1 MSKELLEKYFK
12 KNEKNELGPIEKN
25 GKIFAILKNKWL
37 EAKPEEIVRQ
47 KFIAKLI
54 DEYGYSIEQMAQ
66 EMKVSNSKRGSGKA
80 QADIVV
86 WRTKEEKNQNK
97 SAFLVIE
104 CKAPNIKLRLEDC
117 YQGMNYATWS
127 RAKIFAVYNDN
138 ELQVYKIDDTKIPI
152 LADSFKPI
160 NDIPKANEI
169 LDEDKL
175 EKFLKKTKEFKGDE
189 FATLLHKCHNIIRN
203 NDKLS
208 PEAAFDEISKVL
220 FIKIMYER
228 QPKQEGIFS
237 LEQFRRLKEKYLYE
251 YNMELNNEIKW
262 LEKKKRENIKKGEFR
277 EAEEN
282 EHRIEYLK
290 KKEPPSYMQKLFE
303 DVKEEFK
310 NDGIFEEN
318 ERIKLKE
325 STFEAIVK
333 GLEIYNLTKTG
344 ADVKGIAFEKFLSK
358 TFRGQLGQFFTP
370 RTIVDFIVD
379 FIEPKEEELIC
390 DPCVGSGGFI
400 IKTFENIKEEIEN
413 EYKIKKFELQKEIFG
428 ENQEYLDD
436 EKKQKEYEEVINKLN
451 EEEQKRLKQLS
462 CCSIYGTDA
471 NPRMARVAKI
481 NMIMHGDGHSGI
493 HHHDG
498 LLNVNGIFRERFD
511 VILTNPPFGITYG
524 DLPKVQEDD
533 KFQDDKLIEEY
544 IKKYGEKYKTELKQ
558 VSENIGKP
566 IRTLFE
572 VGEYTGKSEVLF
584 VERCLDLLKDGGKMG
599 IVLPEGVLNS
609 SDLEKARELFE
620 GKAKIK
626 LIVSLPDEIFLSA
639 GATVKTS
646 LVFLQKFTKEEREEF
661 EAIKQECNENLR
673 EILEINKLEEEIIEI
688 QESLK
693 DRKKEKEVKE
703 QLRQNK
709 KEIDK
714 QLKQLYKDLK
724 KQLMPCVRE
733 KFDYEIL
740 VADIKKAGITS
751 TGEETHNELKDLI
764 EELKSLRV
772 WQ

>member
-1 MSKELLEKYFK
+1 MKELLKKYFK
-12 KNEKNELGPIEKN
+12 RDDKNELVPIEKN

-54 DEYGYSIEQMAQ
+54 DEYGYLPEQMAQ

-86 WRTKEEKNQNK
+86 WKTKEDKINQK
-97 SAFLVIE
+97 KAFLVVE
-104 CKAPNIKLRLEDC
+104 CKAPTVKLRLEDC

-127 RAKIFAVYNDN
+127 RAKIFAIYNDN
-138 ELQVYKIDDTKIPI
+138 ELQVYKIDDSKIPI
-152 LADSFKPI
+152 LSDSFKPI
-160 NDIPKANEI
+160 NDIPKASEI
-169 LDEDKL
+169 LDKNKL
-175 EKFLKKTKEFKGDE
+175 EEFLKKTKEFKGDE
-189 FATLLHKCHNIIRN
+189 FARLLHKCHNIIRN

-228 QPKQEGIFS
+228 RPKQEGIFS
-237 LEQFRRLKEKYLYE
+237 LNQFKKLK
-251 YNMELNNEIKW
+251 NAWELTRGKSD
-262 LEKKKRENIKKGEFR
+262 K
-277 EAEEN
+277 AE
-282 EHRIEYLK
+282 
-290 KKEPPSYMQKLFE
+290 SYMQKLFE

-318 ERIKLKE
+318 EKIKLKE

-333 GLEIYNLTKTG
+333 ELEIYNLTKTG
-344 ADVKGIAFEKFLSK
+344 VDVKGIAFEKFLSK

-370 RTIVDFIVD
+370 RTIVNFMVD
-379 FIEPKEEELIC
+379 FINPKEGELIC

-400 IKTFENIKEEIEN
+400 IKAFEKIREDIEN
-413 EYKIKKFELQKEIFG
+413 EYKSKKFKLQKEIFG
-428 ENQEYLDD
+428 ENQEYLDNK
-436 EKKQKEYEEVINKLN
+436 EKQKEYEEILNKLN
-451 EEEQKRLKQLS
+451 NEEQKRLKQLS
-462 CCSIYGTDA
+462 CCAIYGTDA

-498 LLNVNGIFRERFD
+498 LLNVNGIFRNRFD
-511 VILTNPPFGITYG
+511 VILTNPPFGITYNK

-533 KFQDDKLIEEY
+533 KFQDEKLIEEY
-544 IKKYGEKYKTELKQ
+544 KNKYGEIYEEELKQ
-558 VSENIGKP
+558 VTENIGKP
-566 IRTLFE
+566 IRSLFE
-572 VGEYTGKSEVLF
+572 VGKYTGKSEVLF
-584 VERCLDLLKDGGKMG
+584 VERCLDLLKPGGRMG

-626 LIVSLPDEIFLSA
+626 LIVSLPDEVFLSA

-646 LVFLQKFTKEEREEF
+646 LVFLQKFTE
-661 EAIKQECNENLR
+661 
-673 EILEINKLEEEIIEI
+673 
-688 QESLK
+688 
-693 DRKKEKEVKE
+693 KEKEKFEKIKKE
-703 QLRQNK
+703 CENKLKEELEIYEKENRLLEIKNNLKNKKLKKETKDNLKREK
-709 KEIDK
+709 KEIEK
-714 QLKQLYKDLK
+714 ELKQLYKDLENK
-724 KQLMPCVRE
+724 LMPCVRE
-733 KFDYEIL
+733 KFDYEII

-751 TGEETHNELKDLI
+751 TGDITDNELIELI
-764 EELKSLRV
+764 EELKPLKV
-772 WQ
+772 WE

>member
-1 MSKELLEKYFK
+1 MEEIILLKKYFK
-12 KNEKNELGPIEKN
+12 RNEKNELEPIKKD
-25 GKIFAILKNKWL
+25 GKIFAILKDKWL

-54 DEYGYSIEQMAQ
+54 EEYGYKPEQMAQ
-66 EMKVSNSKRGSGKA
+66 EMKVSNSKRGTGKA

-86 WRTKEEKNQNK
+86 WKTKEEKNQNK
-97 SAFLVIE
+97 SAFLVVE
-104 CKAPNIKLRLEDC
+104 CKAPIVKLKLEDC

-127 RAKIFAVYNDN
+127 RAKIFAIYNDN

-152 LADSFKPI
+152 LSDSFKPI
-160 NDIPKANEI
+160 NDIPKAKYI
-169 LDEDKL
+169 LDENKL
-175 EKFLKKTKEFKGDE
+175 EEFLSKTKEFKGDE
-189 FATLLHKCHNIIRN
+189 FARLLQRCHNIIRN

-228 QPKQEGIFS
+228 NPKQSRIFS
-237 LEQFRRLKEKYLYE
+237 LEQFRKLKEAWEQVRGKSD
-251 YNMELNNEIKW
+251 K
-262 LEKKKRENIKKGEFR
+262 
-277 EAEEN
+277 AE
-282 EHRIEYLK
+282 
-290 KKEPPSYMQKLFE
+290 SYMQKLFE

-318 ERIKLKE
+318 EKIKLKE

-333 GLEIYNLTKTG
+333 ELEIYNLTKTG

-370 RTIVDFIVD
+370 RTIVEFMVEFIN
-379 FIEPKEEELIC
+379 PKEEELIC

-400 IKTFENIKEEIEN
+400 IKAFENIKNDIEN
-413 EYKIKKFELQKEIFG
+413 EYKIKKFELQKKIFG
-428 ENQEYLDD
+428 ENQEYIDD
-436 EKKQKEYEEVINKLN
+436 KNKQKEYEKIIEELN
-451 EEEQKRLKQLS
+451 AKERERLKQLS
-462 CCSIYGTDA
+462 CCSIFGTDA

-481 NMIMHGDGHSGI
+481 NMIMHGDGHNGI

-498 LLNVNGIFRERFD
+498 LLNVNGIFRGRFN
-511 VILTNPPFGITYG
+511 VILTNPPFGITYSN

-533 KFQDDKLIEEY
+533 KFKDEKLIEEY
-544 IKKYGEKYKTELKQ
+544 KKRYGEKYEEELKQ
-558 VSENIGKP
+558 VTENIGKP
-566 IRTLFE
+566 IRSLFE
-572 VGEYTGKSEVLF
+572 VGKYTGKSEVLF
-584 VERCLDLLKDGGKMG
+584 VERCLNLLKDGGRIG

-609 SDLEKARELFE
+609 SDLEKVRELFE
-620 GKAKIK
+620 GRAKIK

-646 LVFLQKFTKEEREEF
+646 LMFLEKFTKEETKEF
-661 EAIKQECNENLR
+661 ESVKQQCKEKLIKELKINELEEELLNIKENLR
-673 EILEINKLEEEIIEI
+673 NKKIEK
-688 QESLK
+688 E
-693 DRKKEKEVKE
+693 KKEKLIQEKKGLEKE
-703 QLRQNK
+703 LKELNK
-709 KEIDK
+709 E
-714 QLKQLYKDLK
+714 LEK
-724 KQLMPCVRE
+724 KLMPCVRE

-751 TGEETHNELKDLI
+751 TGEETNNELKDLI
-764 EELKSLRV
+764 EELKSFKV